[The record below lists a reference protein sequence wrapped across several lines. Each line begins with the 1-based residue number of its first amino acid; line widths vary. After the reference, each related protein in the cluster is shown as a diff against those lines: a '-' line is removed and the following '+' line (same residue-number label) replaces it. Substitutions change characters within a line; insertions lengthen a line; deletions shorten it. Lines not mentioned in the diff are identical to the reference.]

1 MIRTREIQAI
11 TFDAGG
17 TLLFPHPD
25 VGTIYAEIL
34 ANHGSQICPREL
46 DQAFVQHWREAII
59 EPKKEI
65 SHAFEKAWWRKV
77 VEATLQSIQGPELS
91 DEIFTDLWEN
101 FALPHRWRIR
111 ENTHEVLAELQ
122 KRGYHL
128 GILSNWD
135 GRLRPLLQRIG
146 LDRYFQ
152 DLFISAEIGYEK
164 PDPQAFRVCEKR
176 FALPPKAFLHIGD
189 SRTHDFKAAQKAG
202 WQSLLLANNCTQFQ
216 NTEGLTDLR
225 ELLTMLEEKP

>member
-1 MIRTREIQAI
+1 MIRAPQVQAI

-34 ANHGSQICPREL
+34 ANYGCQLNPREL
-46 DQAFVQHWREAII
+46 DQTFVHHWREAIVK
-59 EPKKEI
+59 PKKEI
-65 SHAFEKAWWRKV
+65 SHAFEKEWWRKV
-77 VEATLQSIQGPELS
+77 VKATLQSLQGPELN
-91 DEIFTDLWEN
+91 DEIFADLWEN

-122 KRGYHL
+122 HRGYLL

-135 GRLRPLLQRIG
+135 GRLRPLLRRLG
-146 LDRYFQ
+146 LDRYFR

-164 PDPQAFRVCEKR
+164 PDKEAFRSCEER
-176 FALPPKAFLHIGD
+176 FALPPQTFLHIGD
-189 SRTHDFKAAQKAG
+189 SRKHDFDAAQKAG

-225 ELLTMLEEKP
+225 ELLTMLQKEP